1 MPTSTTDIKILVV
14 TDDPGAPRELQQLLG
29 KDAGIRTLFADTG
42 NAVSRTFETDAIDMV
57 VIQIDVNDL
66 GLLETVTRQAREQ
79 QDEVPVL
86 GIIKTDDSRS
96 ALAAASCGLEGLVY
110 GTNTRQLKRIT
121 LFMVESMRARKDAR
135 IAVRRMEEIEDRYTL
150 LLESSSEA
158 IAYLHEGLHIYANR
172 AYLEMFGYDDFEDL
186 EGLSMLDLLSSSDNG
201 VDLKKVLKDLS
212 RDRIPEEAMALKAH
226 TQDGGEFNAVVDF
239 SPARYGGEYCAQ
251 MLVREQVQ
259 HADPALAEELEKL
272 KTRDMVTGLFNRGAF
287 IERIAR
293 EIDQRS
299 DTTGLSIL
307 LFTLDKYDAL
317 QSKLGLSATDALI
330 REAAEMFKSAIDDD
344 SSMARL
350 SDHTFGILV
359 EVEGRQQAE
368 AMAARIVDQ
377 CSDKLI
383 DVRDTSLTISAS
395 VGLAIAGSEPPD
407 PETLLAQA
415 DSALSEALNA
425 GGNAY
430 VRYRPRVSADADED
444 DAAWS
449 ERLHHALDHDEF
461 RLVTS
466 QITSMDDDSFLI
478 NEVETRL
485 RIEDSDEVLMPNVYL
500 PAAARVDMA
509 TRLDQD
515 MIRRL
520 MAALAEK
527 EGANDQL
534 WLVPLC
540 LDTVRDQAAVHKLM
554 NMLKQSA
561 LDSEHL
567 IWGVREPE
575 VREKLRPVQA
585 FIDTFKPM
593 GTQFALCDVGP
604 ESNVAPLLQHLELD
618 FLRMA
623 PEMAQNLSGDDGLR
637 QQLAELVNVASENQ
651 VRVIAPK
658 IENTG
663 DLATLWQMGITLVQ
677 GDFVRE
683 EASL

>member
-1 MPTSTTDIKILVV
+1 MATSTTDIKILVV
-14 TDDPGAPRELQQLLG
+14 TDDPSAPRELQQMLG
-29 KDAGIRTLFADTG
+29 RDAGVRTLFADTG
-42 NAVSRTFETDAIDMV
+42 NAVSRTFETDTIDMV
-57 VIQIDVNDL
+57 VIQVDANDL
-66 GLLETVTRQAREQ
+66 GLLETISRLTREQ
-79 QDEVPVL
+79 RDQVPVL
-86 GIIKTDDSRS
+86 AIIKTDDARS
-96 ALAAASCGLEGLVY
+96 ALAAAACGVEGFVY
-110 GTNTRQLKRIT
+110 AANPREVKRIT
-121 LFMVESMRARKDAR
+121 MFLVDSMRARKDAR

-172 AYLEMFGYDDFEDL
+172 AYLEMFEYGSFEDL
-186 EGLSMLDLLSSSDNG
+186 EGLSMLDLLSSADKQ
-201 VDLKKVLKDLS
+201 VDLKKVLKALT
-212 RDRIPEEAMALKAH
+212 RDEIPEEAMSLTAH
-226 TQDGGEFNAVVDF
+226 TQSGGEFDAMVDF

-251 MLVREQVQ
+251 MLVREEIQ
-259 HADPALAEELEKL
+259 HADPAMAEELEKL
-272 KTRDMVTGLFNRGAF
+272 KTRDMITGLYNRSAF
-287 IERIAR
+287 IQRLSD
-293 EIDQRS
+293 EIDMRTETS
-299 DTTGLSIL
+299 GLSIL
-307 LFTLDKYDAL
+307 LFSLDKFDAL

-330 REAAEMFKSAIDDD
+330 REAAEMFKEAIEDD

-359 EVEGRQQAE
+359 DLDNREQAE
-368 AMAARIVDQ
+368 NLAARIVDK

-383 DVRDTSLTISAS
+383 DVRDTSLTVSAS

-407 PETLLAQA
+407 PATLLAQA

-449 ERLHHALDHDEF
+449 ERLHHALDNDEF

-485 RIEDSDEVLMPNVYL
+485 RIEDSDEVLMPSVYL

-515 MIRRL
+515 MIQRL
-520 MAALAEK
+520 MAALADK

-534 WLVPLC
+534 WMVPLC
-540 LDTVRDQAAVHKLM
+540 LDTIRDQSAVHKLM

-561 LDSEHL
+561 LDAEHL

-575 VREKLRPVQA
+575 VREKLRQVQS
-585 FIDTFKPM
+585 FIETFKPM
-593 GTQFALCDVGP
+593 GTHFALCDVGP
-604 ESNVAPLLQHLELD
+604 ESNVDPLLQHLELD
-618 FLRMA
+618 YLRMA
-623 PEMAQNLSGDDGLR
+623 AEMIQNLSGDDKLR
-637 QQLAELVNVASENQ
+637 QKLSNLVGSAAENQ

-658 IENTG
+658 VENTG
-663 DLATLWQMGITLVQ
+663 DLATLWQLGITLVQ

>member
-186 EGLSMLDLLSSSDNG
+186 EGLSMLDLLSSSDNV

>member
-1 MPTSTTDIKILVV
+1 MATSTTEIKILVV

-29 KDAGIRTLFADTG
+29 KGAGIRTLFADTG
-42 NAVSRTFETDAIDMV
+42 NAVSRTFETDAVDMV
-57 VIQIDVNDL
+57 VIQVDVNDL
-66 GLLETVTRQAREQ
+66 GLLETVSRLAREQ
-79 QDEVPVL
+79 NDEVPML
-86 GIIKTDDSRS
+86 AIIKTDDARS
-96 ALAAASCGLEGLVY
+96 ALAAASSGVEGIVY
-110 GTNTRQLKRIT
+110 ATNPRQLKRISIF
-121 LFMVESMRARKDAR
+121 LVESIRARRDAR

-158 IAYLHEGLHIYANR
+158 IAYLHEGLHIFANR
-172 AYLEMFGYDDFEDL
+172 AYLEMFEYESFEDL
-186 EGLSMLDLLSSSDNG
+186 EGLSMLDLLSSSDKQ
-201 VDLKKVLKDLS
+201 VDLKKVLKALA
-212 RDRIPEEAMALKAH
+212 RDEIPEEAMILKAH
-226 TQDGGEFNAVVDF
+226 TQSGKEFDAMVDF

-251 MLVREQVQ
+251 MLVREEVQ

-272 KTRDMVTGLFNRGAF
+272 KTRDILTGLFNRSAF
-287 IERIAR
+287 IDRLSA
-293 EIDQRS
+293 EIDKRS
-299 DTTGLSIL
+299 DTSGLSIL

-330 REAAEMFKSAIDDD
+330 NEASEMFKSALDDD

-359 EVEGRQQAE
+359 ELENREQAE
-368 AMAARIVDQ
+368 AMAARIVDH

-383 DVRDTSLTISAS
+383 DVRDTSLTVSAS

-407 PETLLAQA
+407 PGTLLAQA

-449 ERLHHALDHDEF
+449 ERLHHALDNDEF

-500 PAAARVDMA
+500 PAAARIDMA
-509 TRLDQD
+509 IRLDQD
-515 MIRRL
+515 MIQRL
-520 MAALAEK
+520 MTALADK
-527 EGANDQL
+527 EGVNDQL

-540 LDTVRDQAAVHKLM
+540 LDTIRDPATVHKLM

-561 LDSEHL
+561 LDAEHL

-575 VREKLRPVQA
+575 VREKLRQVQS
-585 FIDTFKPM
+585 FIESFKPL
-593 GTQFALCDVGP
+593 GTRFALCDVGP
-604 ESNVAPLLQHLELD
+604 ESAVDPLLQHLELD
-618 FLRMA
+618 YLRMA
-623 PEMAQNLSGDDGLR
+623 PEMIQNLSGDDNLR
-637 QQLAELVNVASENQ
+637 QKLAGLVGSAAENQ
-651 VRVIAPK
+651 VQVIAPK
-658 IENTG
+658 VENTG
-663 DLATLWQMGITLVQ
+663 DLATLWQLGITLVQ

-683 EASL
+683 ETSL